1 MLLIYPRIGGG
12 MDKKAPTVP
21 CRAVYPRLDRE
32 AVLTQKVKGCPALL
46 LFLYRE
52 RQGCCVWLFVGMGVV
67 GGGLEERYS
76 VAGGVVED
84 GDGAEA
90 AGDV

>member
-1 MLLIYPRIGGG
+1 

-46 LFLYRE
+46 LASE
-52 RQGCCVWLFVGMGVV
+52 RQGCCVWLLVGMRVV
-67 GGGLEERYS
+67 CGRLEEGYS

-90 AGDV
+90 AGDVRWLHHSGAA